1 MRHIFI
7 INPYA
12 GRNAFAANLRKEL
25 SQFDGFEYLILNIGH
40 KGEEA
45 ELMEMIQ
52 SYFEDEMIRVYCCG
66 GSGTLQNIL
75 SCINDFSKFEV
86 AFYPCGMTN
95 DFLKVFDVP
104 PAAFH
109 DLKALIEG
117 STQSIDYLKTSCG
130 IALNT
135 VSTGFDSIFLQ
146 YLERIRILSTIHY
159 NIPYHLAMAYSM
171 LNNSN
176 LEYELVIDDYQLTV
190 VSSEIILGNGHIF
203 SGNLH
208 LTDPADVCDGK
219 FSYMSIP
226 PVSFIKRIQTILGL
240 RSDNY
245 SQTLNTLTH
254 GSAKRVVLRRTD
266 GLPLSINL
274 DGELIPD
281 VTECCVEVIQKGLN
295 FVVPKGVK
303 LHEK

>member
-1 MRHIFI
+1 MRHIFF

-52 SYFEDEMIRVYCCG
+52 SYFENEMIRIYCCG

-95 DFLKVFDVP
+95 DFLKVFDAP

-135 VSTGFDSIFLQ
+135 VSTGFDAVFGQ
-146 YLERIRILSTIHY
+146 HLEQNRILNYLHY
-159 NIPYHLAMAYSM
+159 NIPYYLAMGYSM
-171 LNNSN
+171 LYNNV
-176 LEYELVIDDYQLTV
+176 LEYELELDGNRQTLA
-190 VSSEIILGNGHIF
+190 SSEIILGNGHIF
-203 SGNLH
+203 SGSLH
-208 LTDPADVCDGK
+208 LTDPANVRDGK
-219 FSYMSIP
+219 CSYTIIP
-226 PVSFIKRIQTILGL
+226 PVTFMKKIRTVMGL
-240 RSDNY
+240 RSENY
-245 SQTLNTLTH
+245 TQILETLSH
-254 GSAKRVVLRRTD
+254 GSAKKVVLRQTD
-266 GLPLSINL
+266 GLPFSINL

-281 VTECCVEVIQKGLN
+281 VTECCVEVIEKGLN
-295 FVVPKGVK
+295 FVVPKGVE